1 MDVPFLVADEGE
13 SPTSVRGRLPVLLVC
28 FALEEERVDV
38 SLPGFETQ
46 VLLTG
51 VGKVN
56 ATLRLTEAILHS
68 RPDFVLNV
76 GTAGTLRH
84 RVGDILI
91 STHFVDRDHEG
102 LELYGLE
109 SDVRTAGSEHMPFW
123 SAVAEETLSEVPD
136 VIVNTGDNFV
146 TVADSITGDVVD
158 MEAFAEAVV
167 CVSYGLPFVSVKCVT
182 DIIGENSVRLWSE
195 RLADARRRLTAFFAN
210 YR

>member
-1 MDVPFLVADEGE
+1 MNRE
-13 SPTSVRGRLPVLLVC
+13 SVCDRLPVLLVC
-28 FALEEERVDV
+28 FALEEECVDV
-38 SLPGFETQ
+38 DIPGFETRI
-46 VLLTG
+46 LLTG
-51 VGKVN
+51 VGKVK
-56 ATLRLTEAILHS
+56 ATLRLTESILRM

-84 RVGDILI
+84 RVGDILV

-109 SDVRTAGSEHMPFW
+109 SEIRTTGRGQMPFQ
-123 SAVAEETLSEVPD
+123 SKIAAGNEFGEDDL
-136 VIVNTGDNFV
+136 IVNTGDNFV

-167 CVSYGLPFVSVKCVT
+167 CESYGLPFVSVKCVT
-182 DIIGENSVRLWSE
+182 DIIGRNSVRQWSE
-195 RLADARRRLTAFFAN
+195 RLADARRALAAFFSN